1 MCRRGLT
8 TDLGLEVMQTWLFV
22 YLGLGVIVLGAML
35 LHHWRERQSKWVR
48 SLMEEIEPER
58 RSMRYRFLAG
68 IVAPALAATAV
79 VIVWPGS
86 VAYTAWNRL
95 KNRGQPSDET
105 IYAEAPTLDAR
116 RRKVLP
122 AHLKK
127 QVTPESVVAQEKVA
141 DPLGAAPNVPFGF
154 LLVRWVDFMRHW
166 KEGDELWTFE
176 VPPADFEYAKQ
187 GYAIVRR
194 GLPVAGFVTDVV
206 EV

>member
-1 MCRRGLT
+1 MCRLGLT
-8 TDLGLEVMQTWLFV
+8 TNLGLEAMQTWLWV

-35 LHHWRERQSKWVR
+35 LPYWRERPSKWAR

-68 IVAPALAATAV
+68 IVAPVLAATAV
-79 VIVWPGS
+79 VVVWPGS
-86 VAYTAWNRL
+86 ITYSVWSRF
-95 KNRGQPSDET
+95 KNRQQPSDET
-105 IYAEAPTLDAR
+105 TYAEDPTLDAR
-116 RRKVLP
+116 RWKILP

-127 QVTPESVVAQEKVA
+127 QVMPESVVAQEKVA

-166 KEGDELWTFE
+166 KDGDELWSFE
-176 VPPADFEYAKQ
+176 APPAGLDYARR

-194 GLPVAGFVTDVV
+194 GCR
-206 EV
+206 

>member
-1 MCRRGLT
+1 
-8 TDLGLEVMQTWLFV
+8 MQTWLWV

-35 LHHWRERQSKWVR
+35 LPYWRERPSKWAR

-68 IVAPALAATAV
+68 IVAPVLAATAV
-79 VIVWPGS
+79 VVVWPGS
-86 VAYTAWNRL
+86 IAYTVWSRL
-95 KNRGQPSDET
+95 KNRQQPSDET
-105 IYAEAPTLDAR
+105 TYAEDPTLDAR
-116 RRKVLP
+116 RWRVLP

-127 QVTPESVVAQEKVA
+127 QVTPESVVAQEKVS

-154 LLVRWVDFMRHW
+154 LLHRWADFMGHW
-166 KEGDELWTFE
+166 KDGDKLWTFE
-176 VPPADFEYAKQ
+176 APSAGLDYARR

-194 GLPVAGFVTDVV
+194 GLPVASFVTDVL

>member
-1 MCRRGLT
+1 MCRRGLK
-8 TDLGLEVMQTWLFV
+8 TDLGLEAMQTWLWV
-22 YLGLGVIVLGAML
+22 CLGLGVIVLGMML
-35 LHHWRERQSKWVR
+35 LHQWRERRSKWAR
-48 SLMEEIEPER
+48 SLMEEI
-58 RSMRYRFLAG
+58 
-68 IVAPALAATAV
+68 ATAV
-79 VIVWPGS
+79 VVVWPGS
-86 VAYTAWNRL
+86 IAYTAWNRL

-105 IYAEAPTLDAR
+105 IYAEDPTSDAR
-116 RRKVLP
+116 RWKVLP

-127 QVTPESVVAQEKVA
+127 QVTPESVVALEKVA

-166 KEGDELWTFE
+166 KDGDELWTFE
-176 VPPADFEYAKQ
+176 VPPANFDYARR